1 MGRFEE
7 VEALGNLAKVKGK
20 IFAFVSQHEETGSSD
35 QKLHRFNAKPSE
47 AIVCI
52 EKRPV
57 PKVTA
62 LGGVATGNIKAK
74 EALIAAGIINNIGSN
89 AAPLRR
95 KQASAES

>member
-1 MGRFEE
+1 MITK
-7 VEALGNLAKVKGK
+7 AP
-20 IFAFVSQHEETGSSD
+20 Q
-35 QKLHRFNAKPSE
+35 RFNVKPSE

-74 EALIAAGIINNIGSN
+74 EALIAAGIMTVSYTHLTLPTSI
-89 AAPLRR
+89 
-95 KQASAES
+95 QV